1 MRFQIATMALSLV
14 MLSRQIQTRSVSA
27 FQISGL
33 SQVRSFTTKRFS
45 NSGENSW
52 RTSLNLSAVETET
65 SGTSSEI
72 DIENLF
78 PQKGKDIMECAPRM
92 RFAPSP
98 TGR

>member
-1 MRFQIATMALSLV
+1 

-33 SQVRSFTTKRFS
+33 SQVRSFSTKGS
-45 NSGENSW
+45 DSSVGKTW
-52 RTSLNLSAVETET
+52 RTSLNLSAVQAEA
-65 SGTSSEI
+65 SSDI
-72 DIENLF
+72 DIDELF
-78 PQKGKDIMECAPRM
+78 PQKGKDIMDCPPRM